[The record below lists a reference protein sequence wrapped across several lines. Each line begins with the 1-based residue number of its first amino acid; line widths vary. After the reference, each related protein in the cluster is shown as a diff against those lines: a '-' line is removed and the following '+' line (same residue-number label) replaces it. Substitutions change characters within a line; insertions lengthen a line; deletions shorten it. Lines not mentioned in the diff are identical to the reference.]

1 MLRLGAAIAAVT
13 LAAAPASA
21 QNYRDLF
28 VFGDSLVDAGN
39 ARIARLSAGG
49 QDPAPPALGYFQ
61 GRFSNGPNFADF
73 LSQDLF
79 GTNTTAS
86 LAGGRN
92 FSVGGAQ
99 FAEVAGDASPSFQE
113 QIDAFKG
120 SGLSFS
126 ADSLVLVTFGGNDV
140 RREVANLATV
150 PGYVPNLTATL
161 QAFDAG
167 LTDLFTLGARNILVT
182 GLPDVGQIP
191 AITTLG
197 VPALSVAGT
206 QLSFG
211 LNQALG
217 SQTGAL
223 ASQTGYNLRFF
234 DLFGFQ
240 QQLYADPAAYGL
252 PPLDT
257 KRACLTVPGAAPA
270 CTGFVYFDPIHPTS
284 PIHRAIA
291 DGLSQ
296 QLAAVPEPSVW
307 VSLIFGF
314 GLAGGALRRRNVQ
327 AATRPRSVQT
337 SARASAA

>member
-1 MLRLGAAIAAVT
+1 MVRMGVAFAALT
-13 LAAAPASA
+13 LAAAPAA
-21 QNYRDLF
+21 ARDFGDLF

-39 ARIARLSAGG
+39 ARIARLSSGG
-49 QDPAPPALGYFQ
+49 PDPAPPALGYYQ

-79 GTNTTAS
+79 GVNTTAS
-86 LAGGRN
+86 LAGGKN

-99 FAEVAGDASPSFQE
+99 FSEVAGDASPSFLE
-113 QIDAFKG
+113 QIDVFKT

-140 RREVANLATV
+140 RREVANLATI
-150 PGYVPNLTATL
+150 PGYVPSLTSTL
-161 QAFDAG
+161 QTFNAG
-167 LTDLFTLGARNILVT
+167 LAELLTLGARNVLIT

-197 VPALSVAGT
+197 VPALAGAGT

-217 SQTGAL
+217 AQTASL
-223 ASQTGYNLRFF
+223 AGQTGYDLRFF
-234 DLFGFQ
+234 DLFSYQ
-240 QQLYADPAAYGL
+240 QQLYANPGAFGL

-257 KRACLTVPGAAPA
+257 VRACLSVPGAAPD
-270 CTGFVYFDPIHPTS
+270 CNGFVYFDPIHPTS
-284 PIHRAIA
+284 QVHRAIA
-291 DGLSQ
+291 DGLAR

-307 VSLIFGF
+307 AFLIIGF
-314 GLAGGALRRRNVQ
+314 GAVGTALRR
-327 AATRPRSVQT
+327 PRRSP
-337 SARASAA
+337 ARAA